1 MGTTEKMNQA
11 SIIIKSGRNGLMGI
25 KTVAKNGNINIITA
39 LFAMLLLMY
48 APSMQAKT
56 VVWEAG
62 EPVEAQVADETEQV
76 NADKAEPV
84 EADAVEMPAIG
95 SHTEFAD
102 KEQGEVKKADAD
114 SAYIRGDYAAAIQI
128 YEELLQQ
135 GEAAEVYYNLGNS
148 YYKSGDIARAIL
160 NYERA
165 LLLQPD
171 NGDIRANVEIARSKT
186 VDKITPVPEVF
197 FIAWIHSL
205 GDHLGADTWGKW
217 AIVCF
222 ILFLVGIGLFF
233 LGKQV
238 RLKKA
243 GLTAAVIFLIL
254 VVVCNLF
261 ASRQKDKLVNR
272 DRAIV
277 LTPSVT
283 VRSTPSETGTS
294 LFILHE
300 GCKVQI
306 KDNTLSEWK
315 EISLEDGKVGWL
327 PVSSIEII

>member
-1 MGTTEKMNQA
+1 MGTAEKINQA
-11 SIIIKSGRNGLMGI
+11 RKSIKSPINGIMNAQTGA
-25 KTVAKNGNINIITA
+25 KKNGSNVVKV
-39 LFAMLLLMY
+39 LFAILLLLY
-48 APSMQAKT
+48 VPSMR
-56 VVWEAG
+56 AG
-62 EPVEAQVADETEQV
+62 TAASGAMEEDTANVA
-76 NADKAEPV
+76 
-84 EADAVEMPAIG
+84 MPAIG

-102 KEQGEVKKADAD
+102 KEQGEATKADGD
-114 SAYIRGDYAAAIQI
+114 SAYIRNDYAAAIQI

-135 GEAAEVYYNLGNS
+135 GESAEIYYNLGNS
-148 YYKSGDIARAIL
+148 YYKAGDIARAIL

-171 NGDIRANVEIARSKT
+171 NGDIRANLEIARAKT

-197 FIAWIHSL
+197 FVAWIHSL
-205 GDHLGADTWGKW
+205 GDHLGVDAWGKW

-222 ILFLVGIGLFF
+222 ILLLVGLGLFF

-254 VVVCNLF
+254 TVVCNLY

-283 VRSTPSETGTS
+283 VRSTPSESGTS

-306 KDNTLSEWK
+306 KDNTLREWK
-315 EISLEDGKVGWL
+315 EITLEDGKVGWL